1 MKAIC
6 LSRRDFEKLEP
17 LILDKKIIN
26 TEGQLFKLPQK
37 EKWYYQQKILKRL
50 YVTEGDNF
58 GNKLYTVNALIDRA
72 DLFDE
77 RFIIPENLAVVDGKV
92 IGLTL
97 PNIENT
103 NLGLILNDYNI
114 PLAEKKAYL
123 KQIGKILEYLSNIR
137 RYGILKDFFIGDLH
151 ENNFILNHQTKKIN
165 VTDLDS
171 CKIAY
176 NLPFPAKYLAT
187 AKELPNFKE
196 KYPQTNDQERSLN
209 IPNENTDL
217 YCFSI
222 IILNL
227 LYGDNV
233 QRLNLA
239 DYYEYL
245 EYLET
250 VGVSSELIAVFSK
263 LYNLGNNENP
273 LELIDQLP
281 DDLRST
287 HNLAFKYKTGRT
299 LN

>member
-1 MKAIC
+1 
-6 LSRRDFEKLEP
+6 
-17 LILDKKIIN
+17 
-26 TEGQLFKLPQK
+26 
-37 EKWYYQQKILKRL
+37 
-50 YVTEGDNF
+50 
-58 GNKLYTVNALIDRA
+58 
-72 DLFDE
+72 
-77 RFIIPENLAVVDGKV
+77 
-92 IGLTL
+92 
-97 PNIENT
+97 
-103 NLGLILNDYNI
+103 
-114 PLAEKKAYL
+114 
-123 KQIGKILEYLSNIR
+123 
-137 RYGILKDFFIGDLH
+137 
-151 ENNFILNHQTKKIN
+151 
-165 VTDLDS
+165 
-171 CKIAY
+171 
-176 NLPFPAKYLAT
+176 